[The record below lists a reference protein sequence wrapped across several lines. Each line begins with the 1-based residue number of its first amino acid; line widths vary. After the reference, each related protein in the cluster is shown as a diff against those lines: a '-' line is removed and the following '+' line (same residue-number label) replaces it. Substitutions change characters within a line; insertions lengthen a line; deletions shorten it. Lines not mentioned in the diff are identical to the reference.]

1 MPKKVTRLYEQ
12 FQPENYQLELAL
24 DRDAMA
30 FSGTVT
36 IRGKKTGRPSQRLT
50 FHQKELKITSA
61 KIIKHDKKGDKELS
75 VKRVNN
81 QNSLDEVRLHANEM
95 VYPGE
100 YTVTMEFAGQ
110 IKHEMNGIYPC
121 PFKHDGKEKILLATQ
136 FESHY
141 ARKAFPC
148 IDEPEAKA
156 TFDLTLT
163 TPKNEVTLSNTP
175 AKRQA
180 VVGQNSVTTF
190 ETTPRMPTYLL
201 AFVTGEMHSKSTKT
215 KRGTAVKA
223 WSTVAQPI
231 DSLDFAVS
239 TAKDCI
245 EFFENYFNVLYP
257 LAKADYV
264 ALPDFAVGAMEN
276 WGLQTYRER
285 LLVAYPGETSQNVKE
300 TIALVI
306 GHETSHQWFGDLV
319 TMQWWDDLWLNESF
333 ANMMEYEVI
342 DALFPEWKVWDSFID
357 YEGLSALRRDAT
369 PGVQPVKTTVN
380 HPDEI
385 HTIFDPSIVYSKGGR
400 LLYMLKNYIG
410 EEAFRKGL
418 TNYFNKHAY
427 KNTTG
432 GDLWDALSE
441 TSDIDVGAFMN
452 PWLERSGFPVL
463 TVKQAGKSITIEQEH
478 FLDNPKKIDAKRLWP
493 VPLFA
498 NNKSLPGQ
506 IDTKRFFTELKN
518 TEYVRLNTGAI
529 GHYVVNYASPEH
541 RKAIFASVKNNEMGN
556 TERLMTLNNSSMLA
570 RAGYQKYSDV
580 LGLLKA
586 YENET
591 NESVWNMLSMIVSEV
606 KRFIDL
612 DAKLEAKIKS
622 FVREL
627 IAKEHKR
634 LGWDEKADEP
644 AADRKLRATIIG
656 LGAYSD
662 DPSIIDRALELYTS
676 YKKDPA
682 MVPNELRSIALGVA
696 VKQKMPGAFDYL
708 LRLHDKTDNSDLKSD
723 IASALALTHSKSE
736 ASKLLNRLTDNAL
749 VKPQDADRWLIYLL
763 RNLHT
768 REAAWGWM
776 TKNWDWIEKT
786 YKNEATYDNWPRY
799 AASVCNTKA
808 WANKYLQFFGPKQDQ
823 VALKRNIIIGLEEI
837 DNRIAW
843 LERDLKPV
851 QEFFKTRYR

>member
-1 MPKKVTRLYEQ
+1 MGKKVTRLFEQ
-12 FQPENYQLELAL
+12 FQPENYKLHLELN
-24 DRDAMA
+24 RDAMT
-30 FSGTVT
+30 FSGRVTV
-36 IRGKKTGRPSQRLT
+36 RGKKVGRPAQRLT
-50 FHQKELKITSA
+50 FHQKDLKITSA
-61 KIIKHDKKGDKELS
+61 KVVKHDKKGDQELKIS
-75 VKRVNN
+75 RINN
-81 QNSLDEVRLHANEM
+81 QNSLDEVRLHTEGM
-95 VYPGE
+95 VYPGS
-100 YTVTMEFAGQ
+100 YTVVLEFFGN
-110 IKHEMNGIYPC
+110 IRGDMNGIYPC
-121 PFKHDGKEKILLATQ
+121 QFKHNDEDKMLLATQ

-175 AKRQA
+175 VKHQK
-180 VVGQNSVTTF
+180 VVSQNSVTTF
-190 ETTPRMPTYLL
+190 ETTPRMSTYLL
-201 AFVTGEMHSKSTKT
+201 AFVTGEMHRKSTKT
-215 KRGTAVKA
+215 KRGTEVNT

-285 LLVAYPGETSQNVKE
+285 LLVAYPGETSQNVME

-319 TMQWWDDLWLNESF
+319 TMRWWDDLWLNESF

-342 DALFPEWKVWDSFID
+342 DAIFPEWKVWDSFID

-385 HTIFDPSIVYSKGGR
+385 HTIFDHSIVYSKGGR

-418 TNYFNKHAY
+418 TNYFNEHAY
-427 KNTTG
+427 KNTSG
-432 GDLWDALSE
+432 SDLWDALSKM
-441 TSDIDVGAFMN
+441 SGIDVGAFMN

-463 TVKQAGKSITIEQEH
+463 TVKQAGRSITIEQEH
-478 FLDNPKKIDAKRLWP
+478 FLDNPKKIDVKRLWP

-498 NNKSLPGQ
+498 NNKSLPGR
-506 IDTKRFFTELKN
+506 IDEKRFSTELKSD
-518 TEYVRLNTGAI
+518 EYVRLNTGAL
-529 GHYVVNYASPEH
+529 GHYIVHYDSPAH
-541 RKAIFASVKNNEMGN
+541 RKAIVASIKNKELSNA
-556 TERLMTLNNSSMLA
+556 ERLMVLNNSSMLA
-570 RAGYQKYSDV
+570 RAGYQHYGDV
-580 LGLLKA
+580 LNLLKA

-591 NESVWNMLSMIVSEV
+591 NESVWNVLCLIIGEV

-612 DAKLEAKIKS
+612 EEKLEVSIKS

-627 IAKEHKR
+627 IANEYKR
-634 LGWDEKADEP
+634 LGWEEKADEP
-644 AADRKLRATIIG
+644 VADRKLRATIIG
-656 LGAYSD
+656 LGAYAENPD
-662 DPSIIDRALELYTS
+662 IIARAKKLFIG
-676 YKKDPA
+676 YKKDSST
-682 MVPNELRSIALGVA
+682 VPNELRGIILGVA
-696 VKQKMPGAFDYL
+696 VKQKVPGAFDYL
-708 LRLHDKTDNSDLKSD
+708 LGLHDKTDNSDLKSD
-723 IASALALTHSKSE
+723 IALALAFTHSEDE
-736 ASKLLNRLTDNAL
+736 AIKLLDRLTDNTL
-749 VKPQDADRWLIYLL
+749 VKPQDADHWLVYLL
-763 RNLHT
+763 RN
-768 REAAWGWM
+768 RYARNVSWDWM
-776 TKNWDWIEKT
+776 TKNWGWIEKT
-786 YKNEATYDNWPRY
+786 YKNEATYDSWPRY
-799 AASVCNTKA
+799 AASICNTKA
-808 WANKYLQFFGPKQDQ
+808 WADKYLQFFGPKQDQ

-837 DNRIAW
+837 DNRVAW
-843 LERDLKPV
+843 LKRDLAAV
-851 QEFFKTRYR
+851 HEFFKKHSR